1 MSSSRLS
8 PPPTYDARSSS
19 YLSTSLTPYLRLPH
33 LLSLTWLAYPILSL
47 LFVAF
52 RLQISLKDAQESLS
66 GAKDNLLASCKAAEE
81 AATSAASMPRYMAI
95 ATNKQFADAANG
107 SINAARATLVMSLT
121 MMEAIINF
129 IIDLYRSTFLCFLE
143 LVVRG
148 GLALLIGAVN
158 ELNELL
164 SNATTAL
171 RGSIQSD
178 ISSANSAISTA
189 IDAINKVN
197 PFTDIPKPTI
207 PVPNLDGLDITL
219 PDSFTEALTK
229 LNASIPSVSQLK
241 DQMQDVINTP
251 FELLKK
257 DINDTFAGISF
268 DPAGMP
274 VPQQS
279 RITFCNDLDL
289 SVVDDLSRDFVKMA
303 KIGVII
309 LILIALLLTGCN
321 CLLTWY
327 KWRCMKS
334 HLEYT
339 RQAWMTDPTI
349 VHTKAST
356 TPQVTLTD
364 HNLMMLQANSEHPL
378 ITRILNQISSKF
390 RLSTTQHIHTN
401 WFLNYIFHA
410 PALACLLIGVIGLLS
425 IQVQLLALGPLVN
438 KYDERAAAATA
449 NFSDT
454 ITNSVNE
461 NMYNQSAAYANEVNA
476 QVDAFQSQINNGVFG
491 WVNVTTTSINTTINN
506 FYSDVEGIV
515 GGVFNGTILEGPAN
529 EFLKCILGSKVDAI
543 ENALTFLHDNL
554 HVNMP
559 RVNQSVLILS
569 PESVKEAT
577 QPIALAASG
586 GNDSDGKGEGLI
598 PKLVR
603 SYTERLKSE
612 RIMFA
617 IFLGIWGVVVL
628 MGLSVVFW
636 HSFGKPMLHER
647 GRRKWEQ
654 EQRSGVEG
662 ISPFTGGLVA
672 DEKGKTDKVHHSF
685 SPLPSPR
692 ASALKPF
699 WASRSNSP
707 ADNKISP
714 SSSQESVAQVFH
726 NVQPTPKSEK
736 RKTNKLLAVGKKALA
751 GRGER
756 LKPDGSSDIAVPLS
770 PSAAEANSDGLDA
783 NPAWYGRMTTFL
795 QRKKSQTSSVDIW
808 DKEPAKTPTTPNAPV
823 NKPKLQVYTQRAL
836 DKYGPPPPREV
847 VNKSRWSVT
856 PKTATSGWG
865 SVVSPHANQ
874 VPYTPVSTTAPPLP
888 RVVIEPVSPR
898 QQQFAMGV
906 PIRPTNNNVP
916 LDIGS
921 YESENP
927 FMSPSENK
935 KLPAPILPIP
945 LYNGFD
951 SRYPSPPRHPQ
962 MQNMYNNA
970 SSPPPPQESPRLVQ
984 PQHSL
989 APPPH
994 QAKDRHRRSSSLG
1007 ASTWRVTNAAPGD
1020 IDTSSRS
1027 SIAPST
1033 QDDLATTPV
1042 TRLLTTTHARHSSN
1056 INPFITP
1063 FDDEHRVRIDEP
1075 TGLGLRKSMQTNP
1088 FAPMAI

>member
-1 MSSSRLS
+1 MSSSRFS
-8 PPPTYDARSSS
+8 PPPTYDAR
-19 YLSTSLTPYLRLPH
+19 LPTSLTPYLQLPH

-52 RLQISLKDAQESLS
+52 RLQISLKDAQESLAS
-66 GAKDNLLASCKAAEE
+66 AKDNLLASCKAAEE
-81 AATSAASMPRYMAI
+81 AATSAASMPRFMAI

-107 SINAARATLVMSLT
+107 SINAARATLVMALT
-121 MMEAIINF
+121 VMEAIINF

-148 GLALLIGAVN
+148 GLALLIGAAN

-164 SNATTAL
+164 QSATNAL
-171 RGSIQSD
+171 RGSIQND
-178 ISSANSAISTA
+178 IASVNNAISTA
-189 IDAINKVN
+189 IDGINRIN
-197 PFTDIPKPTI
+197 PFSDIPKPTI
-207 PVPNLDGLDITL
+207 PVPNLDGLNIAL
-219 PDSFTEALTK
+219 PDSFTQALTN
-229 LNASIPSVSQLK
+229 LNASIPSVAQLK
-241 DQMQDVINTP
+241 DSMQDVINTP

-268 DPAGMP
+268 EPSGMP

-279 RITFCNDLDL
+279 RITFCNDLDM

-309 LILIALLLTGCN
+309 LILIALFLTGLN

-349 VHTKAST
+349 VHTKTST
-356 TPQVTLTD
+356 TPQVVLTD

-378 ITRILNQISSKF
+378 ITRIMNQISSRF

-410 PALACLLIGVIGLLS
+410 PALACLLIGIIGILS
-425 IQVQLLALGPLVN
+425 IQVQLLALGPLVA

-449 NFSDT
+449 NFTDT
-454 ITNSVNE
+454 ITNSINN

-476 QVDAFQSQINNGVFG
+476 QVDAFQSQINDGVFG
-491 WVNVTTTSINTTINN
+491 WVNVTTTSINSTINN
-506 FYSDVEGIV
+506 FYSDIEKAVAT
-515 GGVFNGTILEGPAN
+515 VFNGTILETPAN
-529 EFLKCILGSKVDAI
+529 EFLRCFLGTKVDAI

-554 HVNMP
+554 HVDMP

-586 GNDSDGKGEGLI
+586 GSEGDGNGEGLI

-617 IFLGIWGVVVL
+617 IFLAIWGFVVL
-628 MGLSVVFW
+628 MGLAVVIW
-636 HSFGKPMLHER
+636 HSFVKPFVHER
-647 GRRKWEQ
+647 GRKKWEQ

-662 ISPFTGGLVA
+662 ISPFTGGLAA
-672 DEKGKTDKVHHSF
+672 DEKGSSDKVYRSF

-692 ASALKPF
+692 ASAFKPF

-707 ADNKISP
+707 EDKISP
-714 SSSQESVAQVFH
+714 SSSQESVTRVFH
-726 NVQPTPKSEK
+726 NTPKSEK
-736 RKTNKLLAVGKKALA
+736 RKTNKLLAVGKKAMA

-756 LKPDGSSDIAVPLS
+756 LKPDGSSDVAIPLS
-770 PSAAEANSDGLDA
+770 PSAAESNRDGEER
-783 NPAWYGRMTTFL
+783 NTVWYGRMTSFL
-795 QRKKSQTSSVDIW
+795 QRKKSQASTVDIW
-808 DKEPAKTPTTPNAPV
+808 DKEPAKTPTTANPV
-823 NKPKLQVYTQRAL
+823 VEKPKLRVYTQRAL
-836 DKYGPPPPREV
+836 DKYGPPPPEEV
-847 VNKSRWSVT
+847 NRSRWSVT
-856 PKTATSGWG
+856 PKTANSGWE
-865 SVVSPHANQ
+865 SMMSPNSNN
-874 VPYTPVSTTAPPLP
+874 VPYTPLSTTAPPLP
-888 RVVIEPVSPR
+888 KVVIEPVSPR

-916 LDIGS
+916 LDVRS
-921 YESENP
+921 YEEDP
-927 FMSPSENK
+927 FMAVSEK
-935 KLPAPILPIP
+935 TTLPAPIHPIP

-951 SRYPSPPRHPQ
+951 SRYPSPPKHPQ
-962 MQNMYNNA
+962 LQNMYNQA
-970 SSPPPPQESPRLVQ
+970 SPPPRQESPRLA
-984 PQHSL
+984 QHSL

-1007 ASTWRVTNAAPGD
+1007 ASTWRVTNAMPGD
-1020 IDTSSRS
+1020 IDASSAS
-1027 SIAPST
+1027 SIAPSA
-1033 QDDLATTPV
+1033 QDDLAITPV

-1056 INPFITP
+1056 VNPFITP
-1063 FDDEHRVRIDEP
+1063 FDDEHRVKIDQP
-1075 TGLGLRKSMQTNP
+1075 SGLGLRKSMQTNP
-1088 FAPMAI
+1088 FAPIAI